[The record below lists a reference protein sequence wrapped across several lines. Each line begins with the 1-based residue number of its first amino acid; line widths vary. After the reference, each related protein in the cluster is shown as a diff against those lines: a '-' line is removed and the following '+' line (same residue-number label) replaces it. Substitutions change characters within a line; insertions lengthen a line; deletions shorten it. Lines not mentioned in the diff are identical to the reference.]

1 MTGRHE
7 AGRPGPGQE
16 AGHQAPVAGRPAAA
30 GRPGGAGASGAGP
43 SGAGPS
49 GAGPSGAGPSGAG
62 PSGAGPSGP
71 GPSGPGPSGPGPS
84 GAGPNGPGPSDI
96 PLAGDGEAGRE
107 QTGFG
112 FRILPAGWMRGLL
125 FTVTAVLTVVIALS
139 DLTSAWVLLALPL
152 AVVIAVAYLE
162 TLDRITR
169 P

>member
-7 AGRPGPGQE
+7 AGRSQPDDHGGDRE
-16 AGHQAPVAGRPAAA
+16 GEHAAA
-30 GRPGGAGASGAGP
+30 GQRGGGVPVTGTGRSD
-43 SGAGPS
+43 
-49 GAGPSGAGPSGAG
+49 
-62 PSGAGPSGP
+62 
-71 GPSGPGPSGPGPS
+71 
-84 GAGPNGPGPSDI
+84 GAGPNAVGA
-96 PLAGDGEAGRE
+96 AGADGER

-139 DLTSAWVLLALPL
+139 DLTSAWVLLVLPL

-162 TLDRITR
+162 ALDRITR